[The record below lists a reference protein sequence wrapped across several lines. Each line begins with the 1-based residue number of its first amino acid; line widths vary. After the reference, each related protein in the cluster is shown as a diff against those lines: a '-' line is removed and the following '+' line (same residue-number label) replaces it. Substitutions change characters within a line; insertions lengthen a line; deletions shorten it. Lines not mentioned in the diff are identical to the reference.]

1 MNQIEVCGRFVQ
13 ELRKSHETHGEK
25 LFVGSIAVSRLSGV
39 QDILSVTVPGRLY
52 GHVARLQDNAIR
64 LKGELRSYTK
74 TVDGK
79 NRLTLTLYVQ
89 EADEASKDAQNDAQ
103 LSGFV
108 CKKPIYRITPYGR
121 ELCDVMIA
129 VNRLHSKS
137 DYIPCIAW
145 GGNAK
150 LLSLY
155 HVGDTISVSG
165 RIQSREYEKVLDSGE
180 KIKRT
185 VQEVSIF
192 KMDAEIDT
200 ADEGM

>member
-1 MNQIEVCGRFVQ
+1 MNQIEVCGQFVQ

-25 LFVGSIAVSRLSGV
+25 LFVGSIAVPRLSGV

-52 GHVARLQDNAIR
+52 GYVARLQDKAIR
-64 LKGELRSYTK
+64 LKGELRSYTR

-89 EADEASKDAQNDAQ
+89 EADEDSKDAQNDVQ

-108 CKKPIYRITPYGR
+108 CKKPVYRITPYGR

-129 VNRLHSKS
+129 VNRLHGKS

-145 GGNAK
+145 GRNAK

-155 HVGDTISVSG
+155 HVGDPISVSG

-192 KMDAEIDT
+192 KMDAESDAT
-200 ADEGM
+200 DERM

>member
-1 MNQIEVCGRFVQ
+1 MNQIEVCGQFVQ

-25 LFVGSIAVSRLSGV
+25 LFAGSIAVTRLSGV
-39 QDILSVTVPGRLY
+39 QDVLSVTVPGRLY

-89 EADEASKDAQNDAQ
+89 EADEDSKDAQNDAQ

-108 CKKPIYRITPYGR
+108 CKKPVYRITPYGR

-129 VNRLHSKS
+129 VNRLHGKS

-145 GGNAK
+145 GRNAK

-155 HVGDTISVSG
+155 HVGDPISVSG
-165 RIQSREYEKVLDSGE
+165 RIQSREYQKALDNGE
-180 KIKRT
+180 TIPRT

-192 KMDAEIDT
+192 KLDVEVK
-200 ADEGM
+200 ADE

>member
-1 MNQIEVCGRFVQ
+1 MNQIEVCGQFVQ
-13 ELRKSHETHGEK
+13 KLRKSHETHGKK
-25 LFVGSIAVSRLSGV
+25 LFVGSIAVTRLSGV
-39 QDILSVTVPGRLY
+39 QDVLSVTVPGRLY

-89 EADEASKDAQNDAQ
+89 EADEDSKDAQNDAQ

-108 CKKPIYRITPYGR
+108 CKKPVYRITPYGR

-129 VNRLHSKS
+129 VNRLHGKS

-145 GGNAK
+145 GRNAK

-155 HVGDTISVSG
+155 HVGDPISVSG
-165 RIQSREYEKVLDSGE
+165 RIQSREYQKALDNGE
-180 KIKRT
+180 TITRT

-192 KMDAEIDT
+192 KLDVEVK
-200 ADEGM
+200 ADE